1 MGHKVARHKNTA
13 KLKINTLLKMRK
25 TAEYLSS
32 DPDDLCFTLG
42 ASPLPSMRS
51 GDKLQ
56 QQEPAECK
64 HQINPLWPKH
74 AAKYGQSCG
83 PAGCNGHKGWE
94 QSQASVGT
102 RGEGLTPLPA
112 SLRNPFPHFMDQQ
125 LLPSPWDKGEHIQP
139 RESLPLA

>member
-1 MGHKVARHKNTA
+1 MGHKVARHKNPA
-13 KLKINTLLKMRK
+13 KLKINTFLKMRK

-74 AAKYGQSCG
+74 
-83 PAGCNGHKGWE
+83 
-94 QSQASVGT
+94 T
-102 RGEGLTPLPA
+102 
-112 SLRNPFPHFMDQQ
+112 
-125 LLPSPWDKGEHIQP
+125 LPSMDKAAGLPGVTGIRAGNRARLLLEPGERGSPPFQ
-139 RESLPLA
+139 RV